1 MSGSKIIKSGQN
13 GLFVYAK
20 GVATVNKCEILGS
33 GNVGVIICEGSSAE
47 VLSLSLSV
55 SLSLY
60 LRSSL
65 RSPPSSLII
74 ALSLSLSLSLCLS
87 VSLLARSTDRTKFLP
102 SVKRDLLV
110 SKETCPSLTFN
121 R

>member
-55 SLSLY
+55 SLSLC
-60 LRSSL
+60 
-65 RSPPSSLII
+65 
-74 ALSLSLSLSLCLS
+74 LSLCLS
-87 VSLLARSTDRTKFLP
+87 LSVSYTHDVLFNYRGSVGSAYSSRVTCARELIQGGVQGLGLR
-102 SVKRDLLV
+102 V
-110 SKETCPSLTFN
+110 
-121 R
+121 

>member
-1 MSGSKIIKSGQN
+1 MSGSKILKSGQN
-13 GLFVYAK
+13 GVFVYAK

-65 RSPPSSLII
+65 RSPPS

>member
-47 VLSLSLSV
+47 VLSV
-55 SLSLY
+55 
-60 LRSSL
+60 
-65 RSPPSSLII
+65 
-74 ALSLSLSLSLCLS
+74 CLS
-87 VSLLARSTDRTKFLP
+87 VSLPLYLLP
-102 SVKRDLLV
+102 SLL
-110 SKETCPSLTFN
+110 PSLLFPLLPSSL
-121 R
+121 

>member
-47 VLSLSLSV
+47 VLSLSLSLCLP
-55 SLSLY
+55 LSLPPFFPPF
-60 LRSSL
+60 SSFF
-65 RSPPSSLII
+65 SHYC
-74 ALSLSLSLSLCLS
+74 SLSLSLLG
-87 VSLLARSTDRTKFLP
+87 RSTDRTQFLRGVWL
-102 SVKRDLLV
+102 SIK
-110 SKETCPSLTFN
+110 
-121 R
+121 